1 MRPYSMKLCNALFRH
16 ISYTTSTRSITS
28 CQVRNLIDF
37 LIKYSTW
44 FVFAFYVILS
54 CIFLFDKNPYQH
66 HIYMTSAGKLTA
78 GIYDLSHNITS
89 YFNLRETNEEL
100 QVQNARMEEEL
111 LGMKARLQ
119 LYEERYHAD
128 TMTVTEPLRPF
139 RFIIASVIN
148 NSIHKPYNYITINK
162 GAKDGI
168 RPEMGVVD
176 QNGIVGVV
184 NIVGDN
190 YSRLISLLNPNFR
203 LSCKVKGNDAFG
215 SLVWDGKDPQ
225 IALLEELPRHTVY
238 TTGDTVITS
247 GYSAMFP
254 EGIPVGIVSG
264 SEKTIDDNFY
274 TLRVTL
280 LTDFSRLATVRVI
293 SSDISDSIRKV
304 ETDVNE
310 EKNKN

>member
-1 MRPYSMKLCNALFRH
+1 MPECFQH
-16 ISYTTSTRSITS
+16 ITYTTSTRSITN

-37 LIKYSTW
+37 LVKHSTW
-44 FVFAFYVILS
+44 FVFAFYVIVS

-66 HIYMTSAGKLTA
+66 HVYMTSAGKLTA

-100 QVQNARMEEEL
+100 QVQNARLEEEL
-111 LGMKARLQ
+111 LGMKATLQ
-119 LYEERYHAD
+119 LYQERFYAD
-128 TMTVTEPLRPF
+128 TMTVSETLRPY

-162 GAKDGI
+162 GSRDGI

-215 SLVWDGKDPQ
+215 SLVWDGKDPGV
-225 IALLEELPRHTVY
+225 ALLEELPRHTIY
-238 TTGDTVITS
+238 TTGDTVVTS

-254 EGIPVGIVSG
+254 EGIPVGIVAG
-264 SEKTIDDNFY
+264 SEKTIDDNFF
-274 TLRVTL
+274 TLRVNL
-280 LTDFSRLATVRVI
+280 LTDFSRLSTVRVI
-293 SSDISDSIRKV
+293 ASDVADSIRQV
-304 ETDVNE
+304 ETDTNE
-310 EKNKN
+310 SKQQNKQ

>member
-1 MRPYSMKLCNALFRH
+1 M
-16 ISYTTSTRSITS
+16 
-28 CQVRNLIDF
+28 RNLIDF

-44 FVFAFYVILS
+44 FVFAFYVIVS

-66 HIYMTSAGKLTA
+66 HIYMTSAGRLTA

-100 QVQNARMEEEL
+100 QILNARLEEEL
-111 LGMKARLQ
+111 LGMKATLQ
-119 LYEERYHAD
+119 LYQEKYYAD
-128 TMTVTEPLRPF
+128 TMIAPEALRPYTF
-139 RFIIASVIN
+139 VIASVIN
-148 NSIHKPYNYITINK
+148 NSIHRPYNYITINK

-184 NIVGDN
+184 NIVGDS

-203 LSCKVKGNDAFG
+203 LSCKVKGNEAFG

-238 TTGDTVITS
+238 NTGDTVVTS

-254 EGIPVGIVSG
+254 EGIPVGIVTG

-274 TLRVTL
+274 TLRVRL
-280 LTDFSRLATVRVI
+280 LTDFSRLSTVRVI
-293 SSDISDSIRKV
+293 SSDISDSIKQV
-304 ETDVNE
+304 EIDENE
-310 EKNKN
+310 GKPTTKQ

>member
-1 MRPYSMKLCNALFRH
+1 M
-16 ISYTTSTRSITS
+16 
-28 CQVRNLIDF
+28 RNLIDF

-66 HIYMTSAGKLTA
+66 HVYMTSAGKLTA
-78 GIYDLSHNITS
+78 GIYDFSHNVTS
-89 YFNLRETNEEL
+89 YFNLREINEEL
-100 QVQNARMEEEL
+100 QVQNARLEEEL
-111 LGMKARLQ
+111 LGIKAQLQ
-119 LYEERYHAD
+119 LYQERYYAD
-128 TMTVTEPLRPF
+128 TMCVTDSLKPY

-162 GAKDGI
+162 GAKDGL
-168 RPEMGVVD
+168 RPEMGVID

-184 NIVGDN
+184 NVVGDK
-190 YSRLISLLNPNFR
+190 YSRLISLLNPHFR
-203 LSCKVKGNDAFG
+203 LSCKVKGNEAFG

-225 IALLEELPRHTVY
+225 AALLEELPRHTVY

-280 LTDFSRLATVRVI
+280 LTDFSRLSTVRVI
-293 SSDISDSIRKV
+293 ASDISDDIRAV
-304 ETDVNE
+304 ETDDNQE
-310 EKNKN
+310 ENKRKNN

>member
-1 MRPYSMKLCNALFRH
+1 M
-16 ISYTTSTRSITS
+16 
-28 CQVRNLIDF
+28 RNLIDF

-44 FVFAFYVILS
+44 FVFAFYVIVS

-66 HIYMTSAGKLTA
+66 HIYMTSAGRLTA

-100 QVQNARMEEEL
+100 QIQNARLEEEL
-111 LGMKARLQ
+111 LGMKATLQ
-119 LYEERYHAD
+119 LYQEKYYAD
-128 TMTVTEPLRPF
+128 TMIAPEALRPYTF
-139 RFIIASVIN
+139 VIASVIN
-148 NSIHKPYNYITINK
+148 NSIHRPYNYITINK

-184 NIVGDN
+184 NIVGDS

-203 LSCKVKGNDAFG
+203 LSCKVKGNEAFG

-238 TTGDTVITS
+238 TTGDTVVTS

-254 EGIPVGIVSG
+254 EGIPVGIVTG

-274 TLRVTL
+274 TLRVKL
-280 LTDFSRLATVRVI
+280 LTDFSRLSTVRVI
-293 SSDISDSIRKV
+293 SSDISDSIKQV
-304 ETDVNE
+304 EIDENE
-310 EKNKN
+310 GKPTTKQ

>member
-1 MRPYSMKLCNALFRH
+1 M
-16 ISYTTSTRSITS
+16 
-28 CQVRNLIDF
+28 RNLIDF

-44 FVFAFYVILS
+44 FVFAFYVIVS

-66 HIYMTSAGKLTA
+66 HIYMTSAGRLTA

-100 QVQNARMEEEL
+100 QIQNARLEEEL
-111 LGMKARLQ
+111 LGMKATLQ
-119 LYEERYHAD
+119 LYQEKYYAD
-128 TMTVTEPLRPF
+128 TMIAPEALRPYTF
-139 RFIIASVIN
+139 VIASVIN
-148 NSIHKPYNYITINK
+148 NSIHRPYNYITINK

-184 NIVGDN
+184 NIVGDS
-190 YSRLISLLNPNFR
+190 YSRLISLLNSNFR
-203 LSCKVKGNDAFG
+203 LSCKVKGNEAFG

-238 TTGDTVITS
+238 NTGDTVVTS

-254 EGIPVGIVSG
+254 EGIPVGIVTG

-274 TLRVTL
+274 TLRVRL
-280 LTDFSRLATVRVI
+280 LTDFSRLSTVRVI
-293 SSDISDSIRKV
+293 SSDISDSIKQV
-304 ETDVNE
+304 EIDENE
-310 EKNKN
+310 GKPTTKQ

>member
-1 MRPYSMKLCNALFRH
+1 M
-16 ISYTTSTRSITS
+16 
-28 CQVRNLIDF
+28 RNLIDF

-44 FVFAFYVILS
+44 FVFAFYVIVS

-66 HIYMTSAGKLTA
+66 HVYMTSAGRLTA

-100 QVQNARMEEEL
+100 QLQNARLEEEL
-111 LGMKARLQ
+111 LGMKATLQ
-119 LYEERYHAD
+119 MYQEKYYAD
-128 TMTVTEPLRPF
+128 TMVAPEPLHPY

-148 NSIHKPYNYITINK
+148 NSIHRPYNYITINK

-168 RPEMGVVD
+168 KPEMGVVD

-184 NIVGDN
+184 NIVGDS

-203 LSCKVKGNDAFG
+203 LSCKVKGNEAFG

-225 IALLEELPRHTVY
+225 IALLEELPRHTIY
-238 TTGDTVITS
+238 TTGDTVVTS

-254 EGIPVGIVSG
+254 EGIPVGIVTG

-274 TLRVTL
+274 TLRVKL
-280 LTDFSRLATVRVI
+280 LTDFSRLSTVRVI
-293 SSDISDSIRKV
+293 SSDISDSIKQV
-304 ETDVNE
+304 EIDENE
-310 EKNKN
+310 GKPTAKQ

>member
-1 MRPYSMKLCNALFRH
+1 M
-16 ISYTTSTRSITS
+16 
-28 CQVRNLIDF
+28 RNLIDF

-44 FVFAFYVILS
+44 FVFTFYVIIS

-66 HIYMTSAGKLTA
+66 HVYMTSAGRLTA

-100 QVQNARMEEEL
+100 QVQNARLEEEL
-111 LGMKARLQ
+111 LGLKATLQ
-119 LYEERYHAD
+119 LYQERYYAD
-128 TMTVTEPLRPF
+128 TMAVAEPLRPF

-162 GAKDGI
+162 GTKDGI

-184 NIVGDN
+184 NVAGDS

-203 LSCKVKGNDAFG
+203 LSCKVKGNEAFG
-215 SLVWDGKDPQ
+215 SLVWDGKNPQ

-238 TTGDTVITS
+238 TTGDTVVTS

-254 EGIPVGIVSG
+254 EGIPVGIVTG

-274 TLRVTL
+274 TLRVKL
-280 LTDFSRLATVRVI
+280 LTDFSRLSTVRVI
-293 SSDISDSIRKV
+293 ASDIPDLIRQV
-304 ETDVNE
+304 EADNNE
-310 EKNKN
+310 DKEKNKTKQ

>member
-1 MRPYSMKLCNALFRH
+1 M
-16 ISYTTSTRSITS
+16 
-28 CQVRNLIDF
+28 RNLIDF

-44 FVFAFYVILS
+44 FVFAFYVIVS

-66 HIYMTSAGKLTA
+66 HVYMTSAGRLTA

-100 QVQNARMEEEL
+100 QLQNARLEEEL
-111 LGMKARLQ
+111 LGMKATLQ
-119 LYEERYHAD
+119 MYQEKYYAD
-128 TMTVTEPLRPF
+128 TMVAPEPLRPY

-148 NSIHKPYNYITINK
+148 NSIHRPYNYITINK

-168 RPEMGVVD
+168 KPEMGAFD

-184 NIVGDN
+184 NIVGDS

-203 LSCKVKGNDAFG
+203 LSCKVKGNEAFG

-225 IALLEELPRHTVY
+225 IALLEELPRHTIY
-238 TTGDTVITS
+238 TTGDTVVTS

-254 EGIPVGIVSG
+254 EGIPVGIVTG

-274 TLRVTL
+274 TLRVKL
-280 LTDFSRLATVRVI
+280 LTDFSRLSTVRVI
-293 SSDISDSIRKV
+293 SSDISDSIKQV
-304 ETDVNE
+304 EIDENE
-310 EKNKN
+310 GKPTTKQ

>member
-1 MRPYSMKLCNALFRH
+1 M
-16 ISYTTSTRSITS
+16 
-28 CQVRNLIDF
+28 RNLIDF

-100 QVQNARMEEEL
+100 QVQNARLEEEL
-111 LGMKARLQ
+111 LGMKAKLQ
-119 LYEERYHAD
+119 IYQEREYAD
-128 TMTVTEPLRPF
+128 SMTVTEALRPF

-162 GAKDGI
+162 GSNDGI

-225 IALLEELPRHTVY
+225 IALLEELPRHTIY

-254 EGIPVGIVSG
+254 EGIPVGLVVG

-274 TLRVTL
+274 TLRVQL
-280 LTDFSRLATVRVI
+280 LTDFSRLSTVRVI
-293 SSDISDSIRKV
+293 ASDIADAIRQV
-304 ETDVNE
+304 EADPTADKD
-310 EKNKN
+310 KNKNKGKQ

>member
-1 MRPYSMKLCNALFRH
+1 M
-16 ISYTTSTRSITS
+16 
-28 CQVRNLIDF
+28 RNLIDF

-44 FVFAFYVILS
+44 FVFAFYVIVS

-66 HIYMTSAGKLTA
+66 HIYMTSAGRLTA

-100 QVQNARMEEEL
+100 QIQNARLEEEL
-111 LGMKARLQ
+111 LGMKATLQ
-119 LYEERYHAD
+119 LYQEKYYAD
-128 TMTVTEPLRPF
+128 TMIAPEALRPYTF
-139 RFIIASVIN
+139 VIASVIN
-148 NSIHKPYNYITINK
+148 NSIHRPYNYITINK

-184 NIVGDN
+184 NIVGDS

-203 LSCKVKGNDAFG
+203 LSCKVKGNEAFG

-238 TTGDTVITS
+238 NTGDTVVTS

-254 EGIPVGIVSG
+254 EGIPVGIVTG

-274 TLRVTL
+274 TLRVRL
-280 LTDFSRLATVRVI
+280 LTDFSRLSTVRVI
-293 SSDISDSIRKV
+293 SSDISDSIKQV
-304 ETDVNE
+304 EIDENE
-310 EKNKN
+310 GKPTTKQ

>member
-1 MRPYSMKLCNALFRH
+1 M
-16 ISYTTSTRSITS
+16 
-28 CQVRNLIDF
+28 RNLIDF

-44 FVFAFYVILS
+44 FVFAFYVIVS

-66 HIYMTSAGKLTA
+66 HIYMTSAGRLTA

-100 QVQNARMEEEL
+100 QIQNARLEEEL
-111 LGMKARLQ
+111 LGMKATLQ
-119 LYEERYHAD
+119 LYQEKYYAD
-128 TMTVTEPLRPF
+128 TMIVPEALRPYTF
-139 RFIIASVIN
+139 VIASVIN
-148 NSIHKPYNYITINK
+148 NSIHRPYNYITINK

-184 NIVGDN
+184 NIVGDS

-203 LSCKVKGNDAFG
+203 LSCKVKGNEAFG

-238 TTGDTVITS
+238 NTGDTVVTS

-254 EGIPVGIVSG
+254 EGIPVGIVTG

-274 TLRVTL
+274 TLRVRL
-280 LTDFSRLATVRVI
+280 LTDFSRLSTVRVI
-293 SSDISDSIRKV
+293 SSDISDSIKQV
-304 ETDVNE
+304 EIDENE
-310 EKNKN
+310 GKPTTKQ

>member
-1 MRPYSMKLCNALFRH
+1 M
-16 ISYTTSTRSITS
+16 
-28 CQVRNLIDF
+28 RNLFDF
-37 LIKYSTW
+37 FVRHSTW
-44 FVFAFYVILS
+44 FVFLFYVIVS

-66 HIYMTSAGKLTA
+66 HIYMTSAGRFSA
-78 GIYDLSHNITS
+78 GIYDMSHNITS

-100 QVQNARMEEEL
+100 QIQNARLEEEVIGL
-111 LGMKARLQ
+111 KAELQ
-119 LYEERYHAD
+119 LYKEKYYSD
-128 TMTVTEPLRPF
+128 TMTLPEPLLPY

-162 GAKDGI
+162 GSKDGI

-184 NIVGDN
+184 NIVGEH

-225 IALLEELPRHTVY
+225 AALLEELPRHTVY
-238 TTGDTVITS
+238 QPGDTVITS

-254 EGIPVGIVSG
+254 EGIPVGVVVG
-264 SEKTIDDNFY
+264 TEKTIDDNFY
-274 TLRVTL
+274 TLRVKLVTN
-280 LTDFSRLATVRVI
+280 FSRLSTVRVI
-293 SSDISDSIRKV
+293 SSDLGEEIKQV
-304 ETDVNE
+304 EVENDE
-310 EKNKN
+310 ETAKTKF

>member
-1 MRPYSMKLCNALFRH
+1 M
-16 ISYTTSTRSITS
+16 
-28 CQVRNLIDF
+28 RNLIDF

-44 FVFAFYVILS
+44 FVFAFYVIVS

-66 HIYMTSAGKLTA
+66 HIYMTSAGRLTA

-100 QVQNARMEEEL
+100 QIQNARLEEEL
-111 LGMKARLQ
+111 LGMKATLQ
-119 LYEERYHAD
+119 LYQEKYYAD
-128 TMTVTEPLRPF
+128 TMIAPEALRPYTF
-139 RFIIASVIN
+139 VIASVIN
-148 NSIHKPYNYITINK
+148 NSIHRPYNYITINK
-162 GAKDGI
+162 GTKDGI

-184 NIVGDN
+184 NIVGDS

-203 LSCKVKGNDAFG
+203 LSCKVKGNEAFG

-238 TTGDTVITS
+238 NTGDTVVTS

-254 EGIPVGIVSG
+254 EGIPVGIVTG

-274 TLRVTL
+274 TLRVRL
-280 LTDFSRLATVRVI
+280 LTDFSRLSTVRVI
-293 SSDISDSIRKV
+293 SSDISDSIKQV
-304 ETDVNE
+304 EIDENE
-310 EKNKN
+310 GKPTTKQ